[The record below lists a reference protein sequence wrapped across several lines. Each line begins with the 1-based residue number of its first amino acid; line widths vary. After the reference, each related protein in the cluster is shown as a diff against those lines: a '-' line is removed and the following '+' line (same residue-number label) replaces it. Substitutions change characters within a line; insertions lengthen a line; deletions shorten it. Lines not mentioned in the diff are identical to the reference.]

1 MNNDS
6 RAAAGKLKKEHDR
19 IRYTAYLMIG
29 IVIAVILVSAFRK
42 FWLTLI
48 FIAAA
53 LFIQLFVFRRMQKQY
68 VEHAVEE
75 NLRAAVCP
83 ILNTDRVAAK
93 GEELLSKEVIRET
106 QLVPV
111 MEQSGAVNIFTGISG
126 YTGTGQKRM
135 EVTTCDVALTKHQP
149 GTKVSAE
156 ILCGNWIHIGLPV
169 KTGYHFLVQ
178 ENKVRSVTAHD
189 ENEGEPVPEEPLRLP
204 DRFYSQLEKLEDY
217 TTGSLSMTVNDDT
230 ADIFLKDRFLAANFS
245 ARSEVT
251 EKMIDWNPLPELEK
265 VLDLVWTLT

>member
-1 MNNDS
+1 
-6 RAAAGKLKKEHDR
+6 
-19 IRYTAYLMIG
+19 
-29 IVIAVILVSAFRK
+29 
-42 FWLTLI
+42 
-48 FIAAA
+48 
-53 LFIQLFVFRRMQKQY
+53 
-68 VEHAVEE
+68 
-75 NLRAAVCP
+75 
-83 ILNTDRVAAK
+83 
-93 GEELLSKEVIRET
+93 
-106 QLVPV
+106 
-111 MEQSGAVNIFTGISG
+111 
-126 YTGTGQKRM
+126 M
-135 EVTTCDVALTKHQP
+135 EVTTCDVALTKHQL

-204 DRFYSQLEKLEDY
+204 DRFYALLEKLEDY